1 MTEKERFYRAM
12 AYQPADR
19 RPLHLVGPWAD
30 TLERW
35 YREGLS
41 RGTDPNAGLG
51 LQPLRTINVSGN
63 NSIWPPFERRVLR
76 EEGNERILIDDY
88 GRTVRD
94 FTDHTSMPEWIDFPV
109 KDRDSLKRVLDE
121 HYSIDRLDDRFGDAW
136 EQSLRRAAADPE
148 ALIVV
153 DGGCYYWTLRSL
165 AGVEVASYLFY
176 DAPDLV
182 DELIARY
189 HTVTLEG
196 IRRATARMNVDVVGF
211 GEDIAYKTGTLIS
224 PAMFREFIL
233 PRYRA
238 VMDLARARKIPLTW
252 YDSDGDVRAFI
263 PDYLAVGIDTLAPCE
278 VAANMSPV
286 ELRHRFGRDLR
297 MIGGVDKREVA
308 KGRKAIDAELDR
320 LRPVVEEGGFVPSID
335 HSVSADIS
343 FADYRYFLDRLQT
356 VLSLS

>member
-1 MTEKERFYRAM
+1 MNEKERFYRTM
-12 AYQPADR
+12 AYQSADR
-19 RPLHLVGPWAD
+19 RPLHLVGPWED

-35 YREGLS
+35 YHEGLP
-41 RGTDPNAGLG
+41 RGTDPHAGLG
-51 LQPLRTINVSGN
+51 LKSLHTINVSGN
-63 NSIWPPFERRVLR
+63 SGIWPLFEQRVIR
-76 EEGNERILIDDY
+76 EEGNERLSIDSY

-121 HYSIDRLDDRFGDAW
+121 HYSIDRLDERFGDTW
-136 EQSLRRAAADPE
+136 EKALQRAAADPE
-148 ALIVV
+148 ALIMV

-182 DELIARY
+182 DELIGRY
-189 HTVTLEG
+189 HTVAMEG
-196 IRRATARMNVDVVGF
+196 IRRATARMKVDVVGF

-233 PRYRA
+233 PRYRSI
-238 VMDLARARKIPLTW
+238 MDLAHRQGITLSW
-252 YDSDGDVRAFI
+252 YDSDGDCREFV
-263 PDYLAVGIDTLAPCE
+263 PDYLSVGIDTLAPCE
-278 VAANMSPV
+278 VAANMAPV
-286 ELRHRFGRDLR
+286 ELRRRFGRDLR

-308 KGRKAIDAELDR
+308 KGRKAIDAELAR
-320 LRPVVEEGGFVPSID
+320 LKPLIDEGGFVPAID

-343 FADYRYFLDRLQT
+343 YADYRYFLDRLQIM
-356 VLSLS
+356 LAQ